1 MLAGTI
7 MVFGESGIRH
17 GAGMRRGSII
27 FMSESHPKL
36 LPSFRHAVRYQPEFM
51 QVLLR
56 KITATGFEIAQPILD
71 SNFDLYHGDMI
82 DGGRGEILLRA

>member
-1 MLAGTI
+1 MKRKIEAFLNI
-7 MVFGESGIRH
+7 
-17 GAGMRRGSII
+17 
-27 FMSESHPKL
+27 
-36 LPSFRHAVRYQPEFM
+36 VRKRDGHQPEFM